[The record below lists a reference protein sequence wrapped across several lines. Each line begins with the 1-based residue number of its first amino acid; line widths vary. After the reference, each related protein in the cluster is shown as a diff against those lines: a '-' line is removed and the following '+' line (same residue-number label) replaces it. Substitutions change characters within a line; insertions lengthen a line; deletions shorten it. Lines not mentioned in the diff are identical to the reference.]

1 MESDGVPP
9 ASLERVLGINKAV
22 RGVLPKAPPP
32 IQQFL
37 PACAPVSSGM
47 EHLAVIELIPTHGN
61 VKTWESS
68 GKVRMD

>member
-22 RGVLPKAPPP
+22 RGALPKAAPP

-37 PACAPVSSGM
+37 PGCASVSSGV
-47 EHLAVIELIPTHGN
+47 EHLAVNELIPAHWN

-68 GKVRMD
+68 GRVRMD